1 MRTSSITSF
10 FYSSSSI
17 FRQVWRG
24 ISYACAPVVLPTQN
38 PEEPDL
44 GRDVKVSCRFGM
56 ALSELRQ
63 PVNDAKS
70 QVIPESD
77 LHHLAGEFFADLSHI
92 LRSELQFPSTPINE
106 MIDKQGRQVVNFLIA
121 GMLAQI

>member
-1 MRTSSITSF
+1 MPHQGYRHNILKNPIWVETG
-10 FYSSSSI
+10 
-17 FRQVWRG
+17 RPLADAG
-24 ISYACAPVVLPTQN
+24 EALP
-38 PEEPDL
+38 
-44 GRDVKVSCRFGM
+44 
-56 ALSELRQ
+56 ELRQ
-63 PVNDAKS
+63 PVDDAKS

-106 MIDKQGRQVVNFLIA
+106 MIDKQGRQVVNFLVA

>member
-1 MRTSSITSF
+1 MGRLLAD
-10 FYSSSSI
+10 
-17 FRQVWRG
+17 QEE
-24 ISYACAPVVLPTQN
+24 LP
-38 PEEPDL
+38 
-44 GRDVKVSCRFGM
+44 K
-56 ALSELRQ
+56 LRQ
-63 PVNDAKS
+63 PVDDAKS